1 MRADG
6 QPGFNTPTGRIEL
19 YSTVLQNL
27 GDDPLPYYLEPKFS
41 AVSRPD
47 LAAEYPLT
55 LTTGARRFTSFHSEN
70 RQIATLR
77 EIHPWPTVEI
87 NPATAERLGIAEGA
101 WVIVENHLGKVRMT
115 AHLTPIVKENVVS
128 CDHGWWLPEGDPEKL
143 YDVFDVNVNQ
153 LIPHEENG
161 PLGFGTH
168 YKSMPCKVH
177 RAE

>member
-1 MRADG
+1 M
-6 QPGFNTPTGRIEL
+6 
-19 YSTVLQNL
+19 
-27 GDDPLPYYLEPKFS
+27 
-41 AVSRPD
+41 
-47 LAAEYPLT
+47 
-55 LTTGARRFTSFHSEN
+55 
-70 RQIATLR
+70 
-77 EIHPWPTVEI
+77 EI